1 MGHIKVASM
10 GMTPLGPSTPPTR
23 QRRFARLR
31 RHGARPG
38 LAIAALCAL
47 LAGCAVRPPAP
58 PPAPEPDWQAA
69 IGSLEIAGSAQICTA
84 VLVRRDLIVTASHCL
99 HPDGIAVDPARLR
112 FTPSTTPGEAARG
125 VAIFGQ
131 GGEVT
136 PGTIH
141 KDQAQLDWAL
151 VQITPPLPLAPI
163 KVAPLSAAQARAEI
177 AKGARF
183 YSAGYGQGAK
193 DRLRP
198 HERCGLLPPDP
209 EGLTEG
215 DLFFAT
221 NCIVRLGD
229 SGGPVAIVNGDGP
242 ELIGLTVG
250 FTEHPT
256 TGDSIGIVV
265 SAKAFAPYIGSGLV
279 SALDIAPSDIG
290 SSGRPSVPEIPM
302 N

>member
-1 MGHIKVASM
+1 
-10 GMTPLGPSTPPTR
+10 MTGTDLPKRAIG
-23 QRRFARLR
+23 RLDE
-31 RHGARPG
+31 RHGRRLWRG
-38 LAIAALCAL
+38 LAAL
-47 LAGCAVRPPAP
+47 LICATMAGCAAKPPAP
-58 PPAPEPDWQAA
+58 PAAPERKPDWQAA
-69 IGSLEIAGSAQICTA
+69 IGSLEISGSPQICTA

-99 HPDGIAVDPARLR
+99 HPDGIAVEAGRLVFTSS
-112 FTPSTTPGEAARG
+112 FTPQDRSRG

-151 VQITPPLPLAPI
+151 VRITPPLRLKPL

-177 AKGARF
+177 AKGAKF

-193 DRLRP
+193 DRLRA

-229 SGGPVAIVNGDGP
+229 SGGPVAIINGDGP

-250 FTEHPT
+250 FTQHPT

-265 SAKAFAPYIGSGLV
+265 SAKAFAPYIGGGLI
-279 SALDIAPSDIG
+279 SALEPPS
-290 SSGRPSVPEIPM
+290 PVKMPM

>member
-1 MGHIKVASM
+1 
-10 GMTPLGPSTPPTR
+10 MTGTGARTGTIAP
-23 QRRFARLR
+23 QRRDHDGDHLR
-31 RHGARPG
+31 WMRAVI
-38 LAIAALCAL
+38 LAVCTVV
-47 LAGCAVRPPAP
+47 AGCAARPPAP
-58 PPAPEPDWQAA
+58 PAQPPTWQAA
-69 IGSLEIAGSAQICTA
+69 IGSLEISGSPQICTA
-84 VLVRRDLIVTASHCL
+84 VLVRPDLIVTASHCL
-99 HPDGIAVDPARLR
+99 HPGGVAVSPSRIV
-112 FTPSTTPGEAARG
+112 FTSSSLPQERTRG
-125 VAIFGQ
+125 VAILDE

-151 VQITPPLPLAPI
+151 VR
-163 KVAPLSAAQARAEI
+163 VAPSMKLVPPIRVAAFSAAQARA
-177 AKGARF
+177 AVANGARF

-193 DRLRP
+193 DRLRQ

-229 SGGPVAIVNGDGP
+229 SGGPVALIDGDGP

-250 FTEHPT
+250 FTQHPT

-265 SAKAFAPYIGSGLV
+265 SAKAFAPYVGAGLI
-279 SALDIAPSDIG
+279 SAAE
-290 SSGRPSVPEIPM
+290 PEPRKIPM

>member
-1 MGHIKVASM
+1 M
-10 GMTPLGPSTPPTR
+10 GMTPLGLPEHPIHDRLSASH
-23 QRRFARLR
+23 RRADGRCWI
-31 RHGARPG
+31 G
-38 LAIAALCAL
+38 IAAICAL
-47 LAGCAVRPPAP
+47 LAGCAVKP
-58 PPAPEPDWQAA
+58 PPPPERVPDWQAA
-69 IGSLEIAGSAQICTA
+69 IGSLEISGSAQICTA
-84 VLVRRDLIVTASHCL
+84 VLVRSDLIVTASHCL
-99 HPDGIAVDPARLR
+99 HPDGVAVDPGRLV
-112 FTPSTTPGEAARG
+112 FTSSGAPGDRVRG

-151 VQITPPLPLAPI
+151 VRVTPPLAVAPI

-193 DRLRP
+193 DRLRA

-221 NCIVRLGD
+221 DCIVRLGD
-229 SGGPVAIVNGDGP
+229 SGGPVAIVNGSSP

-250 FTEHPT
+250 FTQHPT

-265 SAKAFAPYIGSGLV
+265 SAKAFAPYIGSGLI
-279 SALDIAPSDIG
+279 SALDTRP
-290 SSGRPSVPEIPM
+290 SGRPSAPETPM

>member
-1 MGHIKVASM
+1 MV
-10 GMTPLGPSTPPTR
+10 
-23 QRRFARLR
+23 
-31 RHGARPG
+31 
-38 LAIAALCAL
+38 
-47 LAGCAVRPPAP
+47 GCAVKPPAP
-58 PPAPEPDWQAA
+58 PERVPVWQAA
-69 IGSLEIAGSAQICTA
+69 IGSLEITGSAQICTA
-84 VLVRRDLIVTASHCL
+84 VLVRSDLIITASHCL
-99 HPDGIAVDPARLR
+99 HPNGVAVAPTRLV
-112 FTPSTTPGEAARG
+112 FTSSSFPEDRVHG

-151 VQITPPLPLAPI
+151 VRISPPLKLTPI
-163 KVAPLSAAQARAEI
+163 KVAPLSAAQARAKI
-177 AKGARF
+177 AKGAKF

-229 SGGPVAIVNGDGP
+229 SGGPVALVNGDGP

-250 FTEHPT
+250 FTQHPT

-265 SAKAFAPYIGSGLV
+265 SAKAFAPFVSGGLITL
-279 SALDIAPSDIG
+279 LDPAPSAK
-290 SSGRPSVPEIPM
+290 IPM